1 MSAEFSAKLS
11 MLRKEKDVS
20 QKQAAADLGVSQ
32 ALLSHYEKGIREC
45 SLDFVKKSAA
55 YYGVS
60 ADYLLGL
67 SAQKQGSNDLTFFDA
82 LETDRILQPKTVL
95 RAMIRLS
102 EAARDPDAE
111 AFFDAFFSLCV
122 EKYALTLGGDVGNAL
137 PLNALAADLLVR
149 ERLRDRPAPVN
160 AEGEAALE
168 TVLEAAKLERNEK
181 LSRLMRGG

>member
-82 LETDRILQPKTVL
+82 LETDRVL
-95 RAMIRLS
+95 
-102 EAARDPDAE
+102 
-111 AFFDAFFSLCV
+111 
-122 EKYALTLGGDVGNAL
+122 
-137 PLNALAADLLVR
+137 
-149 ERLRDRPAPVN
+149 
-160 AEGEAALE
+160 
-168 TVLEAAKLERNEK
+168 
-181 LSRLMRGG
+181 